1 MSKRTSSMGSER
13 RLANLLYQE
22 RITGTDAEIA
32 MVHEVNRQSV
42 VKEVLVHVFF
52 MAKFGLISG
61 PLTAIKAANQY
72 LVAHGNDEAAHC
84 APGQI
89 VASARSIQ
97 SYLTASDDLQLE
109 VENLFA
115 KTDEIHL
122 KFNMAD
128 SRAEENGL
136 RTAFGNA
143 CNTVAN
149 AGRTVRFN
157 RAEDFYAHI
166 DAGYAQYKSQ
176 GVIAMANAI
185 NIQRRKLQRGEPL
198 AGATRPELIRILE
211 GYRTKLTSSLHT
223 FETVL
228 GLDPEELWR
237 EYRALV

>member
-61 PLTAIKAANQY
+61 PLTSIKAANQY

-84 APGQI
+84 TPGQI
-89 VASARSIQ
+89 VASTRSIQ
-97 SYLTASDDLQLE
+97 SYLSASDDLQLE

-136 RTAFGNA
+136 RMAFGNA

-157 RAEDFYAHI
+157 RAEDFYSHI
-166 DAGYAQYKSQ
+166 DAAYAQYKSQ
-176 GVIAMANAI
+176 GVMAMTNAI
-185 NIQRRKLQRGEPL
+185 NVQRRKLQRGEPL

-211 GYRTKLTSSLHT
+211 GYRTKLTSSLNT

>member
-1 MSKRTSSMGSER
+1 MGSER
-13 RLANLLYQE
+13 RLAGLLFQD

-61 PLTAIKAANQY
+61 ALAAQKAANQY

-89 VASARSIQ
+89 IASTQSIQ
-97 SYLTASDDLQLE
+97 SYLSASDDLQLE

-143 CNTVAN
+143 CNAVAN
-149 AGRTVRFN
+149 AGRTIRFN
-157 RAEDFYAHI
+157 RAEGFYSHI
-166 DAGYAQYKSQ
+166 DTAYGQYKSQ
-176 GVIAMANAI
+176 GVMAMTNAI
-185 NIQRRKLQRGEPL
+185 NLQRRKLQRGEPL
-198 AGATRPELIRILE
+198 QGATRPELIRILE
-211 GYRTKLTSSLHT
+211 GYRAKLLASLNT

-237 EYRALV
+237 AYRAIV

>member
-13 RLANLLYQE
+13 RLAGLLFQE
-22 RITGTDAEIA
+22 RITGTDDEIA

-42 VKEVLVHVFF
+42 IKEVLVHVFF
-52 MAKFGLISG
+52 MAKFDLIPG
-61 PLTAIKAANQY
+61 TLTARKAANQY

-89 VASARSIQ
+89 VASTRSIQ
-97 SYLTASDDLQLE
+97 SYLSASDDLQLE

-143 CNTVAN
+143 CNAAAN
-149 AGRTVRFN
+149 AGRQVRFN
-157 RAEDFYAHI
+157 RAEQFYSHI
-166 DAGYAQYKSQ
+166 DNAYAQYKSQ
-176 GVIAMANAI
+176 GAMAMNNAI

-198 AGATRPELIRILE
+198 QGATRPELIRILE
-211 GYRTKLTSSLHT
+211 GYRSKLMSSLNT

-237 EYRALV
+237 EYRALF

>member
-52 MAKFGLISG
+52 IAKFGLISG
-61 PLTAIKAANQY
+61 PLTAVKAANQY
-72 LVAHGNDEAAHC
+72 LIAHGNDEAAHC

-89 VASARSIQ
+89 VASTRSVQ
-97 SYLTASDDLQLE
+97 SYLSASDDLQLE

-115 KTDEIHL
+115 KADEIDL

-136 RTAFGNA
+136 RMAFGNA

-157 RAEDFYAHI
+157 RTEDFYSHI
-166 DAGYAQYKSQ
+166 DTAYARYKSQ
-176 GVIAMANAI
+176 GVMAMTNAI
-185 NIQRRKLQRGEPL
+185 TIQRR
-198 AGATRPELIRILE
+198 
-211 GYRTKLTSSLHT
+211 
-223 FETVL
+223 
-228 GLDPEELWR
+228 
-237 EYRALV
+237 